1 MKGFIVNLV
10 LFSIAVIIFT
20 SMITNRQYTNDILH
34 GTWYEH
40 SWDYEKVDLYSQKT
54 DRSKLELTEELR
66 KEIAKDLIIHNGEVW
81 EFLPGNKLKVYTES
95 GEVIEAEWKLKGR
108 GHILK
113 IIHEDKVL
121 EHYIIHTLKNDEM
134 ILNFY
139 VETQARGIVKLTF
152 NKV

>member
-1 MKGFIVNLV
+1 MV
-10 LFSIAVIIFT
+10 
-20 SMITNRQYTNDILH
+20 TNRQYTNDILY

-40 SWDYEKVDLYSQKT
+40 SWDYEKVDMYSQKT
-54 DRSKLELTEELR
+54 DRDRIELTEELR

-81 EFLPGNKLKVYTES
+81 EFLPGNILKVYTDD
-95 GEVIEAEWKLKGR
+95 GDVILADWRLKGR

-113 IIHEDKVL
+113 IIHKDEVL
-121 EHYIIHTLKNDEM
+121 EHYIIHTLKDDEM